1 MSSHQ
6 LFSQF
11 GAVSNGVA
19 GCLWLSYGCCLQGFD
34 CAELMYSD
42 YTQLPSEVEQRLG
55 ATYSSLEDMVK

>member
-1 MSSHQ
+1 M
-6 LFSQF
+6 
-11 GAVSNGVA
+11 SNGVA

-42 YTQLPSEVEQRLG
+42 YTQLPSEVEQKLG